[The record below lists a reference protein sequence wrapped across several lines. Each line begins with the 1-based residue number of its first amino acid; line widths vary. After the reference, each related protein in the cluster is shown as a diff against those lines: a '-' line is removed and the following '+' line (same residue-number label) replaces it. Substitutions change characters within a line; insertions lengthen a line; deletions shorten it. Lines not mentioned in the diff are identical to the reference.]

1 MVMPQQTSDH
11 GGAGERVQCD
21 EEGAAPHGRD
31 FERENQGSRMFGC
44 QPNFR
49 YTELTDSTD
58 GEPTMKGL
66 RERLANN
73 EVVVF
78 DGGVGTYLYEK
89 GIFINTCFDE
99 LNLTN
104 ADLVASVH
112 RDYVVAGSDVVETN
126 TFGANRFRLAPH
138 GLEKKVYDI
147 NRRGAEIARSAARG
161 AALVAGSVGP
171 LGVQIEPLGK
181 LSFDEAKD
189 VFKEQIRGLIDGGAD
204 IVILETFSFIP
215 ELAQAVRAVRE
226 LDATVPIIAQVTV
239 NDDARLL
246 SGAGLETVVRDIGS
260 LRIDAIGMNCS
271 VGPKSMLD
279 ALEQLKGMTSLPISV
294 QPNAGLPQNVGGRN
308 LYLMSPE
315 YLAEY
320 AKRFI
325 LTGATIVGGC
335 CGTNPE
341 HIKAIRRAVS
351 ALRPSLRMGET
362 KGDLKVDAPET
373 VKVTSFVEK
382 SRLSGKLARG
392 EFVSLVELVSPRG
405 VSPVKEIEKARQ
417 LHRFGIDAINIP
429 DGPRASA
436 RMSALALASLIQ
448 REVGIEAVLHFA
460 CRDRNVIG
468 MQSDLLGAWALGLRN
483 ILAITGDPPKLGTYP
498 DAKAVFDVDAIGL
511 TNLITRLNHGLD
523 LAGNAIGDPTAF
535 SIAVGVN
542 PGAINLDEELRRL
555 DWKIEAGAE
564 YMITQPV
571 FDLKLLEAFLRRIE
585 HIKLPLLCGIW
596 PLISYRNAEFMSN
609 EVPGAHVPVE
619 ILERMKKTT
628 TKEEGFAEGVAIA
641 RETFE
646 HVKGEVAGVQLA
658 APMGKIEGV
667 FSILEK

>member
-1 MVMPQQTSDH
+1 
-11 GGAGERVQCD
+11 
-21 EEGAAPHGRD
+21 
-31 FERENQGSRMFGC
+31 
-44 QPNFR
+44 
-49 YTELTDSTD
+49 
-58 GEPTMKGL
+58 MKGL

-89 GIFINTCFDE
+89 GVFINTCFDE

-112 RDYVVAGSDVVETN
+112 RDYVAAGADVVETN

-138 GLEKKVYDI
+138 GLEKKVHDI
-147 NRRGAEIARSAARG
+147 NRRGAEIAKSATRG
-161 AALVAGSVGP
+161 ASLVAGSVGP

-189 VFKEQIRGLIDGGAD
+189 VFKEQIAGLIEGGVD
-204 IVILETFSFIP
+204 LIILETFSLLP
-215 ELAQAVRAVRE
+215 ELAQAIRAIKE
-226 LDATVPIIAQVTV
+226 LDSAMPVIAQVTV
-239 NDDARLL
+239 NDDGRLI
-246 SGAGLETVVRDIGS
+246 SGAGLESFVQEIAGLGV
-260 LRIDAIGMNCS
+260 DAIGMNCS
-271 VGPKSMLD
+271 VGPKSMLE
-279 ALEQLKGMTSLPISV
+279 ALEHLKGLTELPISV
-294 QPNAGLPQNVGGRN
+294 QPNAGLPQSVGGRN

-325 LTGATIVGGC
+325 LTGAAIVGGC

-351 ALRPSLRMGET
+351 ALRPSLRMGAT
-362 KGDLKVDAPET
+362 KADLKIEAPAT
-373 VKVTSFVEK
+373 VKVTTFNEK
-382 SRLSGKLARG
+382 SRLANKLAHRD
-392 EFVSLVELVSPRG
+392 FVTLVELVSPRG
-405 VSPVKEIEKARQ
+405 VSPAKEIDKARV

-436 RMSALALASLIQ
+436 RMSALALAVLMQ
-448 REVGIEAVLHFA
+448 REIGIEPVLHFA

-511 TNLITRLNHGLD
+511 TNLINRLNHGLD
-523 LAGNAIGDPTAF
+523 LAGNSIGEPTAF

-542 PGAINLDEELRRL
+542 PGAINMDEELRRL

-564 YMITQPV
+564 YLITQPV
-571 FDLKLLEAFLRRIE
+571 FDLAILESFLRRIE
-585 HIKLPLLCGIW
+585 HVKLPLLCGIW
-596 PLISYRNAEFMSN
+596 PLISYRNAEFMNN
-609 EVPGAHVPVE
+609 EVPGAHVPDDV
-619 ILERMKKTT
+619 LERMRKTT

-641 RETFE
+641 RETYE
-646 HVKGEVAGVQLA
+646 HIRKEVAGVQLA

-667 FSILEK
+667 FSILGE